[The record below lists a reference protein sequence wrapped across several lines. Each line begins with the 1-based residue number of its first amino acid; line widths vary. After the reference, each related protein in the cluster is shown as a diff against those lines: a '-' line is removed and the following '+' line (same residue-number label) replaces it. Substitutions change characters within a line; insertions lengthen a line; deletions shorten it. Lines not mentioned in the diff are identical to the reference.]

1 MYPPPTAPQQNQIF
15 HYKKYLY
22 LIKRSE
28 LDSLSAVMPMQ
39 RTVFSQRVYVSS
51 GIKLLCA
58 PEKIFLFKFF
68 SWCWCSVCCFP
79 TQGGM
84 PPCQAVCCFPTQGLN
99 YCGALHHFRCDDTYA
114 RWEIG
119 RLWSN
124 PENRPYYQLQKLSL
138 LCEVSMAKKQKTRGG
153 GLFFFSGWKKHWAS
167 EWSICGWNKHRSC
180 FSSRS
185 ENHQKNIEIGL
196 FWQLQQCSGVC
207 TCVRNI
213 LIYLIIFK
221 SL

>member
-1 MYPPPTAPQQNQIF
+1 MVAVSSPRALPLGESRGYTTPTPPSILPNSPPEILPPMSNLPSPLEFSNVPPPPTAPQQNQIF

-114 RWEIG
+114 R
-119 RLWSN
+119 
-124 PENRPYYQLQKLSL
+124 
-138 LCEVSMAKKQKTRGG
+138 
-153 GLFFFSGWKKHWAS
+153 
-167 EWSICGWNKHRSC
+167 
-180 FSSRS
+180 
-185 ENHQKNIEIGL
+185 
-196 FWQLQQCSGVC
+196 
-207 TCVRNI
+207 
-213 LIYLIIFK
+213 
-221 SL
+221 